1 MSNSFMYQLY
11 IKPFF
16 DFLGAFF
23 LFALLIPILFVL
35 SIILIIAHRSSPI
48 FVQTRI
54 GQYQK
59 RFRIFKFK
67 TISED
72 GKTTKLMAFL
82 RRSKLDEL
90 PQLIN
95 IMAMQMS
102 FVGPRPDIPGYYDE
116 LEEEY
121 KSISKLKPGLTG
133 YASLHF
139 SNEEEI
145 LKSKNDPL
153 SYNDQVIF
161 PQKLKLNSQYAED
174 ISLLTDIKII
184 LKTAFLLF
192 RSSSELDS

>member
-1 MSNSFMYQLY
+1 MYQFY

-23 LFALLIPILFVL
+23 LFVLLIPVLFIL
-35 SIILIIAHRSSPI
+35 SIILTIAHRSNPI

-59 RFRIFKFK
+59 RFKIFKFK
-67 TISED
+67 TITKN
-72 GKTTKLMAFL
+72 GKTTKFMAFL

-102 FVGPRPDIPGYYDE
+102 FVGPRPDIPGYYDK
-116 LEEEY
+116 LGEEY
-121 KSISKLKPGLTG
+121 KSICKLKPGLTG

-139 SNEEEI
+139 SNEEGI
-145 LKSKNDPL
+145 LKSQSDPL

-161 PQKLKLNSQYAED
+161 PQKLKLNSQYAKD

-184 LKTAFLLF
+184 SKTAFLPF
-192 RSSSELDS
+192 R

>member
-1 MSNSFMYQLY
+1 MYQFY

-16 DFLGAFF
+16 DFLGAFLLFVF
-23 LFALLIPILFVL
+23 LTPVLLIL
-35 SIILIIAHRSSPI
+35 SIILSITHRSSPI
-48 FVQTRI
+48 FIQTRI
-54 GQYQK
+54 GQHQK
-59 RFRIFKFK
+59 RFKIFKFK
-67 TISED
+67 TITEN
-72 GKTTKLMAFL
+72 GKTTRFMAFL

-102 FVGPRPDIPGYYDE
+102 FVGPRPDIPGYYDQLGE
-116 LEEEY
+116 KY

-139 SNEEEI
+139 SNEEQV
-145 LKSKNDPL
+145 LKSQRDPL
-153 SYNDQVIF
+153 SYNDTVIF

-174 ISLLTDIKII
+174 ISFSTDIKII
-184 LKTAFLLF
+184 LKTVLLPF